1 MRQEKNANSYK
12 KPAVAIATDVSQM
25 CWLPTDIELISGLGL
40 LGIIYRHQVTVHGE
54 ESACTFH

>member
-12 KPAVAIATDVSQM
+12 KPAVATDVSQM
-25 CWLPTDIELISGLGL
+25 CLLPTDIELISGLGL